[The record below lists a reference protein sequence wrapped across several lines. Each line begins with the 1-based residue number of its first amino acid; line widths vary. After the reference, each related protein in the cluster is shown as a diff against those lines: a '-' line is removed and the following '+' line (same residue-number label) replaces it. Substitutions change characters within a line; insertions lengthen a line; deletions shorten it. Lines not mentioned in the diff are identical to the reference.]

1 MTIRL
6 KVGAS
11 SEPARVRGGVN
22 EKPPAAWPE
31 ANVKPPGLD
40 PAGLDADHVQ
50 ITACCKHFVANSL
63 ENWNN
68 ATRHNFDA
76 DVSQS
81 DLQNY
86 YLPAFRG
93 CVMEGGAQGWG
104 GTAGWWVEQMSVASR
119 SQTRCSSLA
128 VARL

>member
-1 MTIRL
+1 M
-6 KVGAS
+6 
-11 SEPARVRGGVN
+11 RGLQGTD
-22 EKPPAAWPE
+22 A
-31 ANVKPPGLD
+31 GLD
-40 PAGLDADHVQ
+40 PDHVQ

-93 CVMEGGAQGWG
+93 CVMEGGAQGVMCSCVDRDRDRVSFG
-104 GTAGWWVEQMSVASR
+104 GGGGEG
-119 SQTRCSSLA
+119 
-128 VARL
+128 